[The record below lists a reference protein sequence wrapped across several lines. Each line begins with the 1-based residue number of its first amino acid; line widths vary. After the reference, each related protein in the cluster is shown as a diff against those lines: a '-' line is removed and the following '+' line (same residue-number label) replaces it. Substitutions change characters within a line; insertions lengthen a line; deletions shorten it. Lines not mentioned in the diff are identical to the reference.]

1 MDGLLCAPTITT
13 IYCLANKSPGAPRTR
28 THVKDLLSL
37 FEIAPVN
44 RPVLESAQELVFAD
58 FEDAVLHDAGRHAGA
73 DAIVT
78 RDAQGCA
85 RAALPIHAPEVL
97 LKILQAPT

>member
-13 IYCLANKSPGAPRTR
+13 IYYLANKSPGAPRTR

-44 RPVLESAQELVFAD
+44 RPILESAQELVFAD

-78 RDAQGCA
+78 RDA
-85 RAALPIHAPEVL
+85 
-97 LKILQAPT
+97 